1 MKRTLIKADNITIR
15 HKSGVLYS
23 EVCFEIREGDC
34 IMLCGS
40 NGSGKTTLLKMLESH
55 CHGRP
60 ADKIPGLTASQFC
73 ESVMLPARIPKV
85 PGFTLKEFVR
95 IGCYR
100 QSDFSGTLSRQSEAA
115 LETALMKLDLLHLES
130 RDISTLSDGEF
141 QKACIA
147 VALVRNASVIFLD
160 EPTAFLDAENR
171 ISVLQVLRKLCTGEP
186 DYGRD
191 SLPAIVFSTH
201 DLYDGMAAAT
211 KVFALGADGIF
222 RCSETE
228 VAETVK
234 SIFSNPESF
243 K

>member
-1 MKRTLIKADNITIR
+1 MKRILIKADNIAIR
-15 HKSGVLYS
+15 HKSGVLYNG
-23 EVCFEIREGDC
+23 VCFEIREGDC
-34 IMLCGS
+34 IMLCGA
-40 NGSGKTTLLKMLESH
+40 NGSGKTTLLKMLEAH
-55 CHGRP
+55 CHGQ
-60 ADKIPGLTASQFC
+60 ISENVPGLTVSQDC
-73 ESVMLPARIPKV
+73 ESAMLPARIPKV

-100 QSDFSGTLSRQSEAA
+100 QSDFSGSLSTRSESAIDRA
-115 LETALMKLDLLHLES
+115 LDKLDIGHLAW

-147 VALVRNASVIFLD
+147 IALVRNASVIFLD

-171 ISVLQVLRKLCTGEP
+171 ISVLQILRKLCTGKP
-186 DYGRD
+186 DNERG

-201 DLYDGMAAAT
+201 DLHDGMEAAT
-211 KVFALGADGIF
+211 KIFALGADSVF
-222 RCSETE
+222 RCSEKDA
-228 VAETVK
+228 AETVK